1 MRVEKDFR
9 EFIELLNKNTVKYL
23 VVGGFAI
30 AFHSI
35 PRYTKDID
43 ILVEPSKEN
52 SKKLISVLEQFG
64 FGNIGLNEDSFQE
77 LDQIIQLGYPPL
89 RIDLL
94 TSIMGVIFETAWEN
108 RENGTYGDVPC
119 YFISKEDLIKN
130 KKAAGRKQDKADV
143 ESLRKISDKKRKKTV
158 KKRD

>member
-1 MRVEKDFR
+1 MRVENDFK
-9 EFIELLNKNTVKYL
+9 EFIELLNKNHVKYL

-30 AFHSI
+30 AFHAI

-43 ILVEPSKEN
+43 VLVEPGTEN
-52 SKKLISVLEQFG
+52 SKKIISVLEQFG
-64 FGNIGLNEDSFQE
+64 FGNIGLSEDSFRQAN
-77 LDQIIQLGYPPL
+77 QIIQLGYPPL

-94 TSIMGVIFETAWEN
+94 TSITGVMFETAWEN

-130 KKAAGRKQDKADV
+130 KKATGRKQDKADI
-143 ESLRKISDKKRKKTV
+143 ESLRKISDKKSGTNKK
-158 KKRD
+158 KK